1 MQISPYHWQVL
12 FLKCITELHP
22 LILGTQYDQKFCQ
35 VHIFHIILQKFFILM
50 RKEKEGFYQQAD
62 SFAFIRNTVQS
73 LDIFLWRTFFQQ
85 ADFTLSLNGR
95 QRIIKF
101 MGSTAYERF
110 FGLESRVYAVE
121 HTIDRSDQ
129 IVQFVMVTGCLNPDI
144 QIIPP
149 DAPQL
154 FQNTLHRCQHSIGIK
169 PSNEINRYGTENE
182 QKKYQDKHMILYLRS
197 IVVPGKYQNYKIT
210 FIIRVIQCRTHL
222 FFITE

>member
-1 MQISPYHWQVL
+1 MAVSGLLSSWEAL
-12 FLKCITELHP
+12 LTK
-22 LILGTQYDQKFCQ
+22 
-35 VHIFHIILQKFFILM
+35 
-50 RKEKEGFYQQAD
+50 
-62 SFAFIRNTVQS
+62 
-73 LDIFLWRTFFQQ
+73 
-85 ADFTLSLNGR
+85 DFS
-95 QRIIKF
+95 
-101 MGSTAYERF
+101 E
-110 FGLESRVYAVE
+110 LESRVYAVE

-182 QKKYQDKHMILYLRS
+182 QKKYQNKHMILYLRS

-210 FIIRVIQCRTHL
+210 FIYPGNTMPQPTSFL
-222 FFITE
+222 